1 MRRKGPTT
9 VDEQR
14 SKKRYSSKKD
24 FRKFT
29 SGLAAKKIRKM
40 REDDPDGIIGDTDP
54 NYNPEDVVQMDIPL
68 FIRLLE
74 YAKEDAKTDMD
85 LHHLADR
92 AIGLSATGQVLDM
105 SNYDEIVDV
114 PNEETK
120 RMTDLAGIRK

>member
-29 SGLAAKKIRKM
+29 SGLAAKKFRKM
-40 REDDPDGIIGDTDP
+40 REDDPDGIIDGTDP